1 MNQPTVDQATF
12 EDASRF
18 IIKLGLA
25 AHSYG
30 ANAIQLEGVL
40 TRLTAALGFHGS
52 FRSTPTDIVFA
63 FQERDGPWQR
73 VYLVTKP
80 RTGSD
85 LDKLA
90 EAGGVADAVTAG
102 TISVTEGTAR
112 LDSIAARRP
121 PWGKIA
127 NALSYAVV
135 GSGLAILFGG
145 SLTDALVATILAV
158 LVYGMVLQAGRW
170 GVRAV
175 NLLPLST
182 AFAVGALAAAT
193 KTIVPELN
201 LVLVTVSAVAVL
213 LPGYTISLG
222 IVELASHYTISGA
235 ANLIDGLVYLVKQFL
250 GAWLGVLVVA
260 SIVAVPAVPGGTP
273 ADPAWLWLLMPLV
286 FVALAIIFQT
296 TRRDFVWVVIG
307 CAIAYAGLVLGGWLA
322 NDVLG
327 TVLGATLTFLY
338 ADLWA
343 RWTGRPE
350 TIALLP
356 AMIVLVSGSIGFRG
370 LAAIADGQTAVGTQ
384 QLIQMFVVA
393 IAITAGLIIANTI
406 RRPRASL

>member
-1 MNQPTVDQATF
+1 MSHQAVEPTAF

-30 ANAIQLEGVL
+30 ANAIQLEDVL

-73 VYLVTKP
+73 VHLVTKP
-80 RTGSD
+80 RTGFD

-90 EAGGVADAVTAG
+90 EAGGVADAVAAG
-102 TISVTEGTAR
+102 AISVTEGAVR

-121 PWGKIA
+121 PWGRIA
-127 NALSYAVV
+127 NALSYAFV

-158 LVYGMVLQAGRW
+158 LVYGMVLLATRG
-170 GVRAV
+170 GARAV
-175 NLLPLST
+175 NLLPLSSG
-182 AFAVGALAAAT
+182 FAVSALATAT

-222 IVELASHYTISGA
+222 IVELASRYTVAGA

-250 GAWLGVLVVA
+250 GAWLGAVVVA
-260 SIVAVPAVPGGTP
+260 SIVTVPAVPGGTP

-286 FVALAIIFQT
+286 FVSLAIIFQT
-296 TRRDFVWVVIG
+296 TRRDFVWVIIG
-307 CAIAYAGLVLGGWLA
+307 CAIAYAGLVLGSSLA
-322 NDVLG
+322 NDVMG
-327 TVLGATLTFLY
+327 TVLGTTLTVLY
-338 ADLWA
+338 ANLWA

-350 TIALLP
+350 SIALLP
-356 AMIVLVSGSIGFRG
+356 AVIVLVSGSIGFRG
-370 LAAIADGQTAVGTQ
+370 LAAIADGETAVGTQ
-384 QLIQMFVVA
+384 QFIQMFVVA
-393 IAITAGLIIANTI
+393 GAITAGLIIANTI
-406 RRPRASL
+406 RRPRPSL